1 MKLEF
6 SRKIFENTQIK
17 FHENPSSG
25 IQVVPC
31 GQTAGHY
38 EANIRGSQFCE
49 RALKNKFADYGA
61 RHCMQRLM
69 RRQMRRIITLTHI
82 SVSR

>member
-6 SRKIFENTQIK
+6 SRKISENTQIK

-25 IQVVPC
+25 IRVVPY

-38 EANIRGSQFCE
+38 EADIRGSQFCE
-49 RALKNKFADYGA
+49 RALKKINLLIMVRVVTCSG
-61 RHCMQRLM
+61 L
-69 RRQMRRIITLTHI
+69 
-82 SVSR
+82 